1 MALAKLKQIAED
13 PILAAAPAA
22 EHGIPKFAH
31 VNELVD
37 YINTLEATVT
47 ALTATV
53 AALDARVVVLETP

>member
-37 YINTLEATVT
+37 YINALE
-47 ALTATV
+47 ATV
-53 AALDARVVVLETP
+53 AALAVRVTALETP

>member
-37 YINTLEATVT
+37 YINTLEATV
-47 ALTATV
+47 
-53 AALDARVVVLETP
+53 AALAVRVTALETP